1 MGNHINNTN
10 SNNNIPATFRC
21 TFCPCSNDNAKWCK
35 HEKSNSYEILMKTK
49 WNGGTRKEKNN
60 AAHKQ
65 KYKSI
70 IWCCRRCP
78 LFSVHVEMK
87 CSSLSRYLLLSFCTL
102 VTLPLSFAL
111 LYHSNGRNIVEWVW
125 VKWMF
130 DKEFPRVL
138 KWMPGRHRKLCKNR
152 NVNEL
157 KTFRDVYG
165 NFITFKRYYC
175 HCRHL
180 HASNSNYFLFNV
192 LKGVRMFGWIC
203 TFMFGTQNWI
213 SIFFL
218 GSFRFGHN
226 CPVAMVGPKRAMKL

>member
-1 MGNHINNTN
+1 MVG
-10 SNNNIPATFRC
+10 
-21 TFCPCSNDNAKWCK
+21 
-35 HEKSNSYEILMKTK
+35 HEKRKITVCVRRAQTK
-49 WNGGTRKEKNN
+49 V
-60 AAHKQ
+60 Q
-65 KYKSI
+65 KYNM
-70 IWCCRRCP
+70 
-78 LFSVHVEMK
+78 V
-87 CSSLSRYLLLSFCTL
+87 LS
-102 VTLPLSFAL
+102 PLSFVLCPCWNEVLFPVSLSPAVILYSRDIAIVIRIAL
-111 LYHSNGRNIVEWVW
+111 PFQWPKHSRMGLGEMNVW
-125 VKWMF
+125 QRIS
-130 DKEFPRVL
+130 RVL

>member
-1 MGNHINNTN
+1 M
-10 SNNNIPATFRC
+10 
-21 TFCPCSNDNAKWCK
+21 
-35 HEKSNSYEILMKTK
+35 
-49 WNGGTRKEKNN
+49 
-60 AAHKQ
+60 
-65 KYKSI
+65 
-70 IWCCRRCP
+70 
-78 LFSVHVEMK
+78 V
-87 CSSLSRYLLLSFCTL
+87 LS
-102 VTLPLSFAL
+102 PLSFVLCPCWNEVLFPVSLSPAVILYSRDIAIVIRIAL
-111 LYHSNGRNIVEWVW
+111 PFQWPKHSRMGLGEMNVW
-125 VKWMF
+125 QRISRIF
-130 DKEFPRVL
+130 

-213 SIFFL
+213 SIFFSRFV
-218 GSFRFGHN
+218 SFRSQLSCRYGWFKTSYEI
-226 CPVAMVGPKRAMKL
+226 VMVFMTMI

>member
-1 MGNHINNTN
+1 MVG
-10 SNNNIPATFRC
+10 
-21 TFCPCSNDNAKWCK
+21 
-35 HEKSNSYEILMKTK
+35 HEKRKITVCVRRAQTK
-49 WNGGTRKEKNN
+49 V
-60 AAHKQ
+60 Q
-65 KYKSI
+65 KYNM
-70 IWCCRRCP
+70 
-78 LFSVHVEMK
+78 V
-87 CSSLSRYLLLSFCTL
+87 LS
-102 VTLPLSFAL
+102 PLSFVLCPCWNEVLFPVSLSPAVILYSRDIAIVIRIAL
-111 LYHSNGRNIVEWVW
+111 PFHWPKHSRMGLGEMNVW
-125 VKWMF
+125 QRIS
-130 DKEFPRVL
+130 RVL

-175 HCRHL
+175 HCRHS

-226 CPVAMVGPKRAMKL
+226 CPIAMVGPKRAMKL